1 MHTIRRSSEFLKEKL
16 QEKKK
21 ISHASALRQFAICQ
35 LPFSFAALARWV
47 LS

>member
-1 MHTIRRSSEFLKEKL
+1 VHTIRRSSAFLKEKI

-21 ISHASALRQFAICQ
+21 ISHARAQRQFAICH
-35 LPFSFAALARWV
+35 LPFSFAALPRWV